1 MMIINQKQKEIKMK
15 IITSIITVSLIAI
28 GTTLFAQSSTNLL
41 GNTYY
46 HSDGSSTSLLGN
58 TYYNSNGSSTSLLGN
73 SYYNSNGSST
83 SRLGNSYYHSDG
95 SSTTRI
101 GNTYYNSSYKRT
113 PTYIL
118 KDYCYPCK

>member
-1 MMIINQKQKEIKMK
+1 MK
-15 IITSIITVSLIAI
+15 KITSIITVSLIAI
-28 GTTLFAQSSTNLL
+28 GTTLFAQSSTSLL

-58 TYYNSNGSSTSLLGN
+58 TYY
-73 SYYNSNGSST
+73 
-83 SRLGNSYYHSDG
+83 HSDR
-95 SSTTRI
+95 SSTTRL